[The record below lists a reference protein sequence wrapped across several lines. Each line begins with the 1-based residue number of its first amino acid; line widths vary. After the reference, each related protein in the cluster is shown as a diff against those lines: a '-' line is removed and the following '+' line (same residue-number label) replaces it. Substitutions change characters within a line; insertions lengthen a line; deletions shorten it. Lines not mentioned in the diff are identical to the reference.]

1 MNYFQCRVKPESL
14 NLDIFDVVGSLK
26 KKIQQLKLFR
36 FVFRMESSM
45 NSRDQSVSNDHRQRA
60 ISKLKFE
67 LNVDICGAV
76 REAQSCG
83 LWDLLR
89 LLYEFRLARL
99 CMILP
104 EYREAMSAADV
115 ATFHLND
122 DAMKYA
128 ISLAVKHGKWD
139 RLSAINTPLADFDIN
154 RVHKLEGLTR
164 YINAKFET
172 EILFNIAEVRVS
184 GARDETCEVDLH
196 AGLCEPSRNMQMQ
209 FGLRIE
215 KFTRDAKND
224 PVPIPQLLERF
235 RRDYSALAELYEQD
249 NGISMEVFCQGMLDI
264 HEHLVAKGFEAEAN
278 LLGDDGDRV
287 NPLLAETFI
296 KLSRTFIMT
305 DIEMEG
311 VLNPEFLAYLRRNPF
326 DPDAV
331 SDSELRYHYISRRP
345 FIIGQ
350 GFAIFSPELV
360 FDSVLGNARYTF
372 LESIT
377 SKQKFMEQSASQFI
391 DDIASVALVRGYR
404 VIGRDIYL
412 KEGRRDIGDI
422 DLFLWNEELDHCL
435 LIEAKNHML
444 PLPVYFRNPSAVDE
458 HISRNRDWE
467 MKVQRRISHLKG
479 EGRSFCVIGNWDYLV
494 VSLMPEPL
502 SHVTELLVLSLDEF
516 GSWLSESP
524 RPARFSELHTVLHT
538 PEAAQYSVE
547 ELQQMQDEGFLL
559 MKGAIRNL

>member
-1 MNYFQCRVKPESL
+1 MSL
-14 NLDIFDVVGSLK
+14 EK
-26 KKIQQLKLFR
+26 K
-36 FVFRMESSM
+36 
-45 NSRDQSVSNDHRQRA
+45 SVTDDHRQRA
-60 ISKLKFE
+60 ISKLKLE
-67 LNVDICGAV
+67 LNNDISGAV
-76 REAQSCG
+76 REARYCS

-89 LLYEFRLARL
+89 LLYDFRLARL

-104 EYREAMSAADV
+104 EYRQAMSAADI

-128 ISLAVKHGKWD
+128 ISLAVKYGKWD
-139 RLSAINTPLADFDIN
+139 RLSAINTPLVDFDIN

-172 EILFNIAEVRVS
+172 EILLNIAEVRVS
-184 GARDETCEVDLH
+184 GDRDETCEVDLQ
-196 AGLCEPSRNMQMQ
+196 AGLLDPNRNMQMQ

-215 KFTRDAKND
+215 KFTRDEKND

-235 RRDYSALAELYEQD
+235 RSDYSALAELYEQD
-249 NGISMEVFCQGMLDI
+249 NGISMEVFCQGMLEI
-264 HEHLVAKGFEAEAN
+264 YEHLVARGIEVEAE
-278 LLGDDGDRV
+278 LLEVDGDRV
-287 NPLLAETFI
+287 NPFSAETFI

-305 DIEMEG
+305 DAEMEN

-331 SDSELRYHYISRRP
+331 SDSELRYHYVSRRP
-345 FIIGQ
+345 FILGQ

-377 SKQKFMEQSASQFI
+377 SKQKFMQQSASQFI
-391 DDIASVALVRGYR
+391 DDIADAALANGYH

-412 KEGRRDIGDI
+412 KEGKKDIGDI
-422 DLFLWNEELDHCL
+422 DLFLWNKELNHCL

-467 MKVQRRISHLKG
+467 IKVQRRLSHLKG

-502 SHVTELLVLSLDEF
+502 SHVTDLLVLSLDEF
-516 GSWLSESP
+516 GAWLSENP
-524 RPARFSELHTVLHT
+524 RPTKFSELHNILHT
-538 PEAAQYSVE
+538 PKAAQYSPE
-547 ELQQMQDEGFLL
+547 DLQQMQDDGFVL
-559 MKGAIRNL
+559 MRESIRKL

>member
-1 MNYFQCRVKPESL
+1 MSVE
-14 NLDIFDVVGSLK
+14 K
-26 KKIQQLKLFR
+26 K
-36 FVFRMESSM
+36 SAT
-45 NSRDQSVSNDHRQRA
+45 DDHRQRA
-60 ISKLKFE
+60 ISKLHLE
-67 LNVDICGAV
+67 LNKDISSAIQ
-76 REAQSCG
+76 EARSFG

-89 LLYEFRLARL
+89 LLYEFRLARIY
-99 CMILP
+99 MISP
-104 EYREAMSAADV
+104 EYRQEMSAADV

-128 ISLAVKHGKWD
+128 ISLAVKYGAWD
-139 RLSAINTPLADFDIN
+139 SVSAINTPLAGFDVS
-154 RVHKLEGLTR
+154 RVHKLERLTR

-172 EILFNIAEVRVS
+172 EILLNLAEVRVS
-184 GARDETCEVDLH
+184 GDRDETCEVDLP
-196 AGLCEPSRNMQMQ
+196 AGLRDPNRNMQMQ

-215 KFTRDAKND
+215 KFTRDEKND
-224 PVPIPQLLERF
+224 PVPVPQLLERF
-235 RRDYSALAELYEQD
+235 RNEYSALAELYEQD

-264 HEHLVAKGFEAEAN
+264 YEHLVARGIEVEAE
-278 LLGDDGDRV
+278 LLGADDGQV

-305 DIEMEG
+305 DAEMED

-331 SDSELRYHYISRRP
+331 SDSELRYHYVSRRP
-345 FIIGQ
+345 FIIGK

-377 SKQKFMEQSASQFI
+377 SKQKFMQQSASQFI
-391 DDIASVALVRGYR
+391 DDIADVALASGYR

-412 KEGRRDIGDI
+412 KEGKKDIGDI
-422 DLFLWNEELDHCL
+422 DLFLWNKDLNHCL

-444 PLPVYFRNPSAVDE
+444 PLPVYFRSPSAIDE

-467 MKVQRRISHLKG
+467 IKVQRRLSHLKG
-479 EGRSFCVIGNWDYLV
+479 EDRSFCVIGNWDYLV

-502 SHVTELLVLSLDEF
+502 SHITDLLVLSLDEF
-516 GSWLSESP
+516 GVWLSENP
-524 RPARFSELHTVLHT
+524 RPTKFSEVHDLLHAPDSAQFS
-538 PEAAQYSVE
+538 PED
-547 ELQQMQDEGFLL
+547 LKRMQDDGFVL
-559 MKGAIRNL
+559 MRESIREL

>member
-1 MNYFQCRVKPESL
+1 MSAHEKSAN
-14 NLDIFDVVGSLK
+14 DV
-26 KKIQQLKLFR
+26 
-36 FVFRMESSM
+36 
-45 NSRDQSVSNDHRQRA
+45 HRQRA
-60 ISKLKFE
+60 IAKLQLE
-67 LNVDICGAV
+67 LSNDVSGAV
-76 REAQSCG
+76 QEAQSCG

-104 EYREAMSAADV
+104 EYRQAMSATDV

-128 ISLAVKHGKWD
+128 ISLAVKHGRWND
-139 RLSAINTPLADFDIN
+139 LSAIDTPLVDFDVC
-154 RVHKLEGLTR
+154 RVHKLEALTR
-164 YINAKFET
+164 YINAKFES
-172 EILFNIAEVRVS
+172 EILLNIAEVRVS
-184 GARDETCEVDLH
+184 GARDETCEVDLE
-196 AGLCEPSRNMQMQ
+196 AGLRDPNRNMQMQ

-215 KFTRDAKND
+215 KFTRDEKND
-224 PVPIPQLLERF
+224 PVRIPELLEKF
-235 RRDYSALAELYEQD
+235 RSKYSALAELYEQD

-264 HEHLVAKGFEAEAN
+264 NQHLVSRGLEAEAE

-287 NPLLAETFI
+287 DPFLAETFI

-305 DIEMEG
+305 DAEMENF
-311 VLNPEFLAYLRRNPF
+311 LNPEFLAYLRRNPF
-326 DPDAV
+326 DPTAV
-331 SDSELRYHYISRRP
+331 SDSELRYHYVSRRP
-345 FIIGQ
+345 FIFGE
-350 GFAIFSPELV
+350 GFAVFSPELV

-377 SKQKFMEQSASQFI
+377 SKQKFMQQSASQFI
-391 DDIASVALVRGYR
+391 DDIADVALAGGYR

-412 KEGRRDIGDI
+412 KEGKKDIGDI

-467 MKVQRRISHLKG
+467 SKVQRRIDHLKG
-479 EGRSFCVIGNWDYLV
+479 EGRSFCVVGDWNYLV

-502 SHVTELLVLSLDEF
+502 SHVTDLMVLSLGEF
-516 GSWLSESP
+516 EAWLSESP
-524 RPARFSELHTVLHT
+524 RPVRFSELHDILHT
-538 PEAAQYSVE
+538 PNAADYSLE
-547 ELQQMQDEGFLL
+547 DLQQLQDEGFVL
-559 MKGAIRNL
+559 MKQSLREI